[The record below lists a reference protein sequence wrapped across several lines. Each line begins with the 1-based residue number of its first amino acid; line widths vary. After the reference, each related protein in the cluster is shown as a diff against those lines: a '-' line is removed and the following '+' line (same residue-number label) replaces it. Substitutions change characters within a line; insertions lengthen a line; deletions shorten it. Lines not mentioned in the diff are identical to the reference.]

1 MRKFGEYDLS
11 KLSDSRLLYMRNP
24 PKFAYIF
31 TAVVVVVLVVILIWS
46 SFAIKA
52 EEVEST
58 GIIVTEDRFVIM
70 SEVTGTIVEISLKE
84 GDTAEKGDIVLSF
97 DKTGIELELSALEKE
112 RKRLSDRIGYIDK
125 MIDATFSDNPT
136 QPFSNTGE
144 QREFYSMFQIYR
156 SNFTSY
162 LGNQDM
168 INALN
173 SQTRAPLYAERNAV
187 SASLSNTEVSLK
199 AYENSLSKYDIVAR
213 SSGVVHYDVFVGK
226 GMVLP
231 AGAHIGSI
239 NVSESTKVIEM
250 YIPSFQRSRIDVGQE
265 CKFTVDGLPQTEYGH
280 ILGKVQ
286 NISSDAIIQ
295 GNGAFFKVVIEFDA
309 DTIKDS
315 KGGEVNLVNGMTVR
329 TWITYE
335 KMTYLK
341 YWMDQLGLGEY
352 F

>member
-1 MRKFGEYDLS
+1 MKKFGEYDLS

-31 TAVVVVVLVVILIWS
+31 TVVVIAVLVVILIWS

-84 GDTAEKGDIVLSF
+84 GDAAEKGDIILSF
-97 DKTGIELELSALEKE
+97 DKTGIDLEISALENEKD
-112 RKRLSDRIGYIDK
+112 RLSNRIGYIDK
-125 MIDATFSDNPT
+125 MIDATYRSNPM
-136 QPFSNTGE
+136 QPFSNTGD
-144 QREFYSMFQIYR
+144 QREFYSMFQIY
-156 SNFTSY
+156 SSSHASC
-162 LGNQDM
+162 LGNQEL

-173 SQTRAPLYAERNAV
+173 SQTRAPLHAERNA
-187 SASLSNTEVSLK
+187 ASTSLTNTEASLK
-199 AYENSLSKYDIVAR
+199 AYENSLSKYDIVAMCP
-213 SSGVVHYDVFVGK
+213 GIIHYDVFIGK

-231 AGAHIGSI
+231 AGTHLGSI
-239 NVSESTKVIEM
+239 SSSESTTIIEM
-250 YIPSFQRSRIDVGQE
+250 YVPSFQRSRIDIEQE

-280 ILGKVQ
+280 ISGKVRS
-286 NISSDAIIQ
+286 ISSDAFIQ
-295 GNGAFFKVVIEFDA
+295 SNGAFFKVVIEFDA
-309 DTIKDS
+309 DMIEDS

-329 TWITYE
+329 AWITYE

-341 YWMDQLGLGEY
+341 YWLDQLGLGEY
-352 F
+352 I